1 MSSTSPIA
9 FVKTVV
15 LGEFNMSLN
24 KVLFLGACVAVG
36 YGLKRLHDV
45 LNGDDSV
52 EKTALNGRV
61 KIKIAPNEKVT
72 N

>member
-1 MSSTSPIA
+1 MSIA
-9 FVKTVV
+9 RV
-15 LGEFNMSLN
+15 LIG
-24 KVLFLGACVAVG
+24 VAAVAAVG

-72 N
+72 K